1 MSNEKDI
8 ELEKRRIINIMD
20 ELLGE
25 HIAVCQGNKITDYQL
40 GFGDGIHEAMRR
52 VLGIKE

>member
-25 HIAVCQGNKITDYQL
+25 HIAVCQENKITDYQL